1 MAVQDNLNPAK
12 PKKRKGRRPS
22 GRVTMQVIADK
33 VGVSQATVSYVL
45 NNKAGAR
52 VSPAI
57 RAEVLRIAREL
68 NYYPNEAARRLAGM
82 RSRTLGILQ
91 LYVRH
96 SVLAGWWSAEVMRG
110 IADTGFAQGYHLMI
124 YAMSE
129 DVREMCLSA
138 VYSGR
143 LEGLVIL
150 APYRDEPF
158 LKELSDAKV
167 PLAVVGGQKAYNE
180 RMVAVDADN
189 EMGGYI
195 ATRHLIEQ
203 GHRRIAHLHGATN
216 IPNAYD
222 RLQGFLRAMR
232 EAGLHALPE
241 LLIESGFLE
250 QSAYEATQRL
260 LQLREPP
267 TAIFA
272 ANDVSAVGVLR
283 AVKEA
288 GRRVPDDIAIIGYD
302 GTPFCALT
310 EPPLSTVEQPASEMG
325 RVAARLIVDIVEGR
339 TPENRVVKLPV
350 RLIERA
356 SSIRTTTSTES

>member
-1 MAVQDNLNPAK
+1 MDMLQDAAFAGT
-12 PKKRKGRRPS
+12 KKRKGRRPS
-22 GRVTMQVIADK
+22 GRVTMQVIADR

-45 NNKAGAR
+45 NNKPGAR
-52 VSPAI
+52 VSAAV
-57 RAEVLRIAREL
+57 RAEILRIAREL

-129 DVREMCLSA
+129 DVREMCLNA

-143 LEGLVIL
+143 LEGLIIL
-150 APYRDEPF
+150 APYKDEPL
-158 LKELSDAKV
+158 LKELSEAQI
-167 PLAVVGGQKAYNE
+167 PIAVVGAQQVYGEK
-180 RMVAVDADN
+180 MVAVDADN
-189 EMGGYI
+189 ELGGYL

-203 GHRRIAHLHGATN
+203 GHRRIAHLHGSLN
-216 IPNAYD
+216 IPNACD
-222 RLQGFLRAMR
+222 RLHGFQRAMQ
-232 EAGLHALPE
+232 EAGLPVLPE
-241 LLIESGFLE
+241 LLIETGFLE
-250 QSAYEATQRL
+250 QTAYETTSRL
-260 LQLREPP
+260 LRMPNPP

-272 ANDVSAVGVLR
+272 ANDVSAIGVLR

-288 GRRVPDDIAIIGYD
+288 NLRVPHDVAIVGYD
-302 GTPFCALT
+302 GTPFTQLT

-325 RVAARLIVDIVEGR
+325 RVVARLLIDIIEGR
-339 TPENRVVKLPV
+339 TPVERVVKLPV
-350 RLIERA
+350 HLIVRA
-356 SSIRTTTSTES
+356 SSKTSA

>member
-1 MAVQDNLNPAK
+1 MEVAENANQVQV
-12 PKKRKGRRPS
+12 KKRKGRRPS
-22 GRVTMQVIADK
+22 GRVTMQTIAAR

-52 VSPAI
+52 VSAPI
-57 RAEVLRIAREL
+57 RAEILRIAREL

-129 DVREMCLSA
+129 DVRDMCLSA

-143 LEGLVIL
+143 LEGLIIL
-150 APYRDEPF
+150 APYKDEP
-158 LKELSDAKV
+158 LLQDLSNADV
-167 PLAVVGGQKAYNE
+167 PVAAVGAQQVFGEK
-180 RMVAVDADN
+180 MVAVDADN
-189 EMGGYI
+189 EMGGYL
-195 ATRHLIEQ
+195 ATKHLIDQ
-203 GHRRIAHLHGATN
+203 GHRRIAHLHGTLN
-216 IPNAYD
+216 IPNAWD
-222 RLQGFLRAMR
+222 RLQGFRRAME
-232 EAGLHALPE
+232 EAGVPILPE
-241 LLIESGFLE
+241 LVRESGFLE
-250 QSAYEATQRL
+250 QRAYEITREL
-260 LQLREPP
+260 LQLSEPP

-283 AVKEA
+283 AVKDA
-288 GRRVPDDIAIIGYD
+288 GRRVPEEVAIIGYD
-302 GTPFCALT
+302 GTPFTQLT

-325 RVAARLIVDIVEGR
+325 RLAARLLIEIIEGR
-339 TPENRVVKLPV
+339 TPAERVVKLPV
-350 RLIERA
+350 RLVARA
-356 SSIRTTTSTES
+356 SSCPAS

>member
-1 MAVQDNLNPAK
+1 
-12 PKKRKGRRPS
+12 
-22 GRVTMQVIADK
+22 MQVIADR

-45 NNKAGAR
+45 NNKPGAR
-52 VSPAI
+52 VSAPV
-57 RAEVLRIAREL
+57 RAEILRVAREL

-110 IADTGFAQGYHLMI
+110 IADAGFAQGYHLMI

-129 DVREMCLSA
+129 DVRQMCLNA

-143 LEGLVIL
+143 LEGLIIL
-150 APYRDEPF
+150 APYRDEPL
-158 LKELSDAKV
+158 LKELSDANIA
-167 PLAVVGGQKAYNE
+167 LAAVGSQQVYGDK
-180 RMVAVDADN
+180 MVAVDADN
-189 EMGGYI
+189 EMGGYM

-203 GHRRIAHLHGATN
+203 GHRRIAHLHGALN

-222 RLQGFLRAMR
+222 RLNGFYRAMAEANIPVDPALVR
-232 EAGLHALPE
+232 ET
-241 LLIESGFLE
+241 GFLE
-250 QSAYEATQRL
+250 QTAYEVTRQL
-260 LQLREPP
+260 LQLPEPP

-272 ANDVSAVGVLR
+272 ANDVSAIGVLR

-288 GRRVPDDIAIIGYD
+288 NLRIPQDVAIVGYD
-302 GTPFCALT
+302 GTPFTQLT
-310 EPPLSTVEQPASEMG
+310 EPPLTTVQQPASEMG
-325 RVAARLIVDIVEGR
+325 HIATEYLIEIVEGR
-339 TPENRVVKLPV
+339 TPAERVVKLPV

-356 SSIRTTTSTES
+356 SSLYRR